1 MDLSK
6 EEIEIILEV
15 FDEYGDMLSEL
26 SRGTM
31 MLEEWEVYFKLKSE
45 L

>member
-1 MDLSK
+1 MILTK
-6 EEIEIILEV
+6 EEIETILEV
-15 FDEYGDMLSEL
+15 FVNYNDMLSEL

-31 MLEEWEVYFKLKSE
+31 FTEEWTLYNKLIKE